1 MRYQIKKPIRKLKKK
16 FKFGLVLIINF
27 KNKKSLTKL
36 FFYIKPKKSDLFIKI
51 QIMFEII
58 VNIIF

>member
-16 FKFGLVLIINF
+16 FNGLVLITNF

-36 FFYIKPKKSDLFIKI
+36 FSYIKPKKS
-51 QIMFEII
+51 EIYLLRYR
-58 VNIIF
+58 

>member
-16 FKFGLVLIINF
+16 FKLGLVLIINF

-36 FFYIKPKKSDLFIKI
+36 FSYIKPKKSDLFIKI
-51 QIMFEII
+51 
-58 VNIIF
+58 